1 MLTDHHLHP
10 LRFLK
15 TSHHEHFEDK
25 RTKVLFMYSKKEK
38 DKTCEKKRRKIYK
51 EIKALLGPSFEVQ
64 LSLMYVVKSPLQK
77 LQHDG
82 AVLIHSR
89 PDAEL
94 LES

>member
-1 MLTDHHLHP
+1 MNI
-10 LRFLK
+10 LK
-15 TSHHEHFEDK
+15 TKGQKF
-25 RTKVLFMYSKKEK
+25 YSCTQKKEK

-82 AVLIHSR
+82 AVLIHLR